1 MKPLLIFICLFL
13 CAGWMEIH
21 PVSAGRIRSDT
32 IRVRV
37 TGEAREEGE
46 YELPLYSTVDDL
58 IALCGVTDQGDLNAL
73 NPDTVLKDHDVLHI
87 PEAETENGQH
97 KVSINSGTAEELCTL
112 PGIGESTAA
121 KIISWREE
129 HGLFQT
135 LDDLKQVSGIGDAKF
150 EKIAG
155 YIML

>member
-58 IALCGVTDQGDLNAL
+58 IALC
-73 NPDTVLKDHDVLHI
+73 
-87 PEAETENGQH
+87 TE
-97 KVSINSGTAEELCTL
+97 K
-112 PGIGESTAA
+112 P
-121 KIISWREE
+121 
-129 HGLFQT
+129 
-135 LDDLKQVSGIGDAKF
+135 
-150 EKIAG
+150 
-155 YIML
+155 